1 MTIFTAG
8 QILTADD
15 LNAALPL
22 APAVKSAD
30 ETVTG
35 STTLQNDDHLFL
47 TVAANSVYTLE
58 LEGAQDSSGAGDLK
72 AVFSVPA
79 GTTGTLC
86 GSDGG
91 ITFAGTSLTGTLVF
105 GGVGAA
111 EYLRVFGRVV
121 TAGTAG
127 TLRLTWAQNAASGSS
142 TLKTGT
148 MLRLTKVS

>member
-30 ETVTG
+30 ESVSG
-35 STTLQNDDHLFL
+35 TTLQNDDHLFL

-58 LEGAQDSSGAGDLK
+58 LEGAQDSPGAGDLK
-72 AVFSVPA
+72 AVFSVPS

-91 ITFAGTSLTGTLVF
+91 VTFAGTSLTGTLVF

-121 TAGTAG
+121 TSSTAG
-127 TLRLTWAQNAASGSS
+127 TLRLTWAQNASSGSS

>member
-1 MTIFTAG
+1 MAFTAG
-8 QILTADD
+8 QKLTAQA
-15 LNAALPL
+15 LNDALPL

-30 ETVTG
+30 ETVTTNT
-35 STTLQNDDHLFL
+35 SLQNDDHLFL
-47 TVAANSVYTLE
+47 TVSANSVYTLE
-58 LEGAQDSSGAGDLK
+58 LEGAQNSSAAGDLK

-86 GSDGG
+86 GLDGA
-91 ITFAGTSLTGTLVF
+91 IPFAGTSLTGTLVF
-105 GGVGAA
+105 GGTAA
-111 EYLRVFGRVV
+111 DAYFRVFGRVV

-127 TLRLTWAQNAASGSS
+127 TLRLTWAQNASSGSS